1 MKKNIFL
8 WAVYDM
14 ANSVL
19 VAALGGLYLGQ
30 WLILDKGLDDIWY
43 GVIFAMATVLLLFTS
58 PFWGSWSDVK
68 GERMPFIKWCTYCL
82 IFFGFL
88 IALVIPSSFFS
99 SYVQIAIVLILFFI
113 LQYAYQLS
121 LVFYDALLVKL
132 STPETYGKISGI
144 GDAFNELGWVLGPA
158 ILLPFATGAIV
169 IFGEPGRAQV
179 FLPAVIL
186 MAIFSLPMVFWFKEP
201 KKESVK
207 TNFRAIYA
215 TTISG
220 LKSLVRNDKN
230 VTRFL
235 IGYCFISD
243 AILTAEL
250 YFAVFLDQI
259 YQITDTQKFYALA
272 VMQIFAVPSSYLIGR
287 LSDRFSL
294 KKTLIGVSIGLAAVF
309 SLLPLFSSL
318 EVLFI
323 LAALAGVGWG
333 GFYTTSRA
341 LLVKIAPE
349 KHLGE
354 YFGFY
359 ATFHRF
365 ASIIGP
371 LTWGAIVLL
380 LKQYGVIK
388 YNFAMFS
395 LAVLM
400 LIGAVILWKVKE
412 KKSI

>member
-8 WAVYDM
+8 WALYDM

-58 PFWGSWSDVK
+58 PFWGSWSDAK
-68 GERMPFIKWCTYCL
+68 GERMPFIKWSTYCL

-88 IALVIPSSFFS
+88 IALVIPSQFFS
-99 SYVQIAIVLILFFI
+99 SYVQIAIVLILFLI
-113 LQYAYQLS
+113 LQYSYQLS

-132 STPETYGKISGI
+132 ATPETYGRISGI
-144 GDAFNELGWVLGPA
+144 GDAFNELGWILGPA

-169 IFGEPGRAQV
+169 FFGEPGRTQV

-186 MAIFSLPMVFWFKEP
+186 MAVFSLPMIFWFKEP
-201 KKESVK
+201 KKESIK
-207 TNFRAIYA
+207 TDFKTIYA

-220 LKSLVRNDKN
+220 LKNLVQKDKN

-243 AILTAEL
+243 AILTVEL

-287 LSDRFSL
+287 LSDHFNL
-294 KKTLIGVSIGLAAVF
+294 KKTLISVCVGLVVVF

-318 EVLFI
+318 EALLI
-323 LAALAGVGWG
+323 LAAFAGVGWG

-388 YNFAMFS
+388 YNFAMLS

-400 LIGAVILWKVKE
+400 LIGAVVLLKVKE